1 MELYQLGVILLLLAL
16 GLVVIGV
23 LIVRRKRAAAMTV
36 AEQDFEPQTQTTVA
50 AEESPIAK
58 ASAKLGS
65 VRRAP
70 VDDARMSQRLQ
81 DLGQRNRDLPSAPFR
96 EQVEER
102 LTAAFDLFEQ
112 QRITLDT
119 FKKLVRAEHAEAQRR
134 LDAFS
139 DGSAYGDAQS
149 DDIAEVTTA
158 YEMTE
163 QCLNWAEDFGGSAQ
177 RA

>member
-36 AEQDFEPQTQTTVA
+36 AEQDFEPQTAVA

-163 QCLNWAEDFGGSAQ
+163 QCLSWAEDFGGTAQ

>member
-16 GLVVIGV
+16 GLVIIGV
-23 LIVRRKRAAAMTV
+23 LIIRRKRAAAMAL
-36 AEQDFEPQTQTTVA
+36 AEQDFDPQTAGA
-50 AEESPIAK
+50 AEDEPAAEVPTRLSKI
-58 ASAKLGS
+58 G
-65 VRRAP
+65 RAP
-70 VDDARMSQRLQ
+70 VDDTRMSQRLQ
-81 DLGQRNRDLPSAPFR
+81 DLGQRNRDLPSASFR
-96 EQVEER
+96 QQVEER

-112 QRITLDT
+112 ERITLDT
-119 FKKLVRAEHAEAQRR
+119 FKKLVGAEHAEAQRR

-139 DGSAYGDAQS
+139 DGSAYGEAQG

-163 QCLNWAEDFGGSAQ
+163 QCLTWAEEFGGAAQ

>member
-1 MELYQLGVILLLLAL
+1 MELYQLGVILVLLAL

-23 LIVRRKRAAAMTV
+23 LIFRRKRATAMATTEQEFDPQTAVAPEEEPV
-36 AEQDFEPQTQTTVA
+36 AEVPATL
-50 AEESPIAK
+50 SK
-58 ASAKLGS
+58 

-81 DLGQRNRDLPSAPFR
+81 DLGQRNRDLPSASFR
-96 EQVEER
+96 QQVEER

-134 LDAFS
+134 LDTFA
-139 DGSAYGDAQS
+139 DGSAYGDAQG

-163 QCLNWAEDFGGSAQ
+163 QCLIWAEEFGGTAQ